1 VFLYLYI
8 YTFSHLKR
16 PFYIAKKIRKCKI
29 NRRAYPL
36 GIVSLTPIVLLN
48 PDFLLPQVKDDA

>member
-1 VFLYLYI
+1 MY

-16 PFYIAKKIRKCKI
+16 PFCRAKKIRKCKI

-48 PDFLLPQVKDDA
+48 PAFLLPQVKDDA